1 VVVVIAVPVRSWELT
16 SHDIGPLRGPAGHGG
31 APADGE
37 RGAAGSTG
45 GDRLAGSVVEIL
57 RGRRG
62 FEPYAEAGRSRL
74 HTEAEVVDTTHLTTA
89 RAAARIAEAV
99 SRAA

>member
-1 VVVVIAVPVRSWELT
+1 MISGRYAARRDTAARPRTVSA
-16 SHDIGPLRGPAGHGG
+16 
-31 APADGE
+31 APP
-37 RGAAGSTG
+37 GSTG

-89 RAAARIAEAV
+89 RAAARITEAV